1 MPIIAP
7 KQRVDSPA
15 ATPLPGGLFSQVS
28 PIEDSSVR
36 WENGV
41 TWEDVE
47 RAQLGVIGQWQRPG
61 TVPGLPK
68 TLTDPKGLALESQA
82 PLTVYAAFRTTPLDH
97 SAEEATQVAASRLL
111 AQEEHA
117 VEAALWTGAP
127 GRGLG
132 LAKVRSYAPK
142 GAGGKLDLAQGLAVL
157 EHYAAQYGFQ
167 PILHIPRR
175 LASLMASAKLVK
187 EARGGGFATRLG
199 TPVVV
204 GAGYADE
211 MQIVATGPILIYRG
225 SAFTSTAGDGGFNQ
239 DQNELTG
246 VAERQYVLGFNE
258 WDAFRVTV
266 DAGIP
271 QLDLKAAEK

>member
-7 KQRVDSPA
+7 KQRVDAPTAS
-15 ATPLPGGLFSQVS
+15 PLPGGLFSQFS

-47 RAQLGVIGQWQRPG
+47 RDQLGAVGQWQRPG
-61 TVPGLPK
+61 AVPGLPK
-68 TLTDPKGLALESQA
+68 TLTDPKGIAPESLA
-82 PLTVYAAFRTTPLDH
+82 PLTVYAAFRTTPLDY
-97 SAEEATQVAASRLL
+97 SPAEATQVAGARLL
-111 AQEEHA
+111 TQEEHA
-117 VEAALWTGAP
+117 VEAALWSGAP
-127 GRGLG
+127 SLGLG
-132 LAKVRSYAPK
+132 LAKVRSYAAK
-142 GAGGKLDLAQGLAVL
+142 GAGKLDLSQGLAVL
-157 EHYAAQYGFQ
+157 ENYAAQYGFQ
-167 PILHIPRR
+167 PVLHIPRR
-175 LASLMASAKLVK
+175 LASLLASAKMIEDVK
-187 EARGGGFATRLG
+187 GGGFATRLG

-211 MQIVATGPILIYRG
+211 MQIVATGPIVIYRG
-225 SAFTSTAGDGGFNQ
+225 QAFTSTNAEGGFNK

-246 VAERQYVLGFNE
+246 VAERQYVLGFNK

-271 QLDLKAAEK
+271 QLDLKPAEE

>member
-7 KQRVDSPA
+7 KQRVDAPTAS
-15 ATPLPGGLFSQVS
+15 PLPGGLFSQFS

-47 RAQLGVIGQWQRPG
+47 RAQLGAIGQWQRPG
-61 TVPGLPK
+61 AVPGLPK
-68 TLTDPKGLALESQA
+68 TLTDPKGIALESLA

-97 SAEEATQVAASRLL
+97 SPAGATQIAASRLL
-111 AQEEHA
+111 LQEEHA
-117 VEAALWTGAP
+117 VEAALWSGAP
-127 GRGLG
+127 SLGLG
-132 LAKVRSYAPK
+132 LSKVRSYAAK
-142 GAGGKLDLAQGLAVL
+142 GGGKLDLSQGLAVL

-167 PILHIPRR
+167 PVLHIPRR
-175 LASLMASAKLVK
+175 LASIMANAKLVK

-211 MQIVATGPILIYRG
+211 MQIVATGPIVIYRG
-225 SAFTSTAGDGGFNQ
+225 QAFTSTNAEGGFNK

-246 VAERQYVLGFNE
+246 VAERQYVLGFNK

-271 QLDLKAAEK
+271 QLDLKPAEE

>member
-7 KQRVDSPA
+7 KQRVDAPTAS
-15 ATPLPGGLFSQVS
+15 PLPGGLFSQFS

-47 RAQLGVIGQWQRPG
+47 RAQLGAIGQWQRPG
-61 TVPGLPK
+61 AVPGLPK
-68 TLTDPKGLALESQA
+68 TLTDPKGIALESLA
-82 PLTVYAAFRTTPLDH
+82 PLTVYAAFRTTPLDY
-97 SAEEATQVAASRLL
+97 SPAEATQVAGARLL
-111 AQEEHA
+111 TQEEHA
-117 VEAALWTGAP
+117 VEAALWSGAP
-127 GRGLG
+127 SLGLG
-132 LAKVRSYAPK
+132 LAKVRSYAAK
-142 GAGGKLDLAQGLAVL
+142 GAGKLDLSQGLAAL

-167 PILHIPRR
+167 PVLHIPRR
-175 LASLMASAKLVK
+175 LASIMANAKLVK

-211 MQIVATGPILIYRG
+211 MQIVATGPIVIYRG
-225 SAFTSTAGDGGFNQ
+225 QAFTSTNAEGGFNKA
-239 DQNELTG
+239 QNELTG
-246 VAERQYVLGFNE
+246 VAERQYVLGFNK

-271 QLDLKAAEK
+271 QLDLKPAEE

>member
-7 KQRVDSPA
+7 KQRVDAPTAS
-15 ATPLPGGLFSQVS
+15 PLPGGLFSQFS

-47 RAQLGVIGQWQRPG
+47 RAQLGAIGQWQRPG
-61 TVPGLPK
+61 AVPGLPK
-68 TLTDPKGLALESQA
+68 TLTDPKGIALESLA
-82 PLTVYAAFRTTPLDH
+82 PLTVYAAFRTTPLDY
-97 SAEEATQVAASRLL
+97 SPAEATKVAGARLL
-111 AQEEHA
+111 TQEEHA
-117 VEAALWTGAP
+117 VEAALWSGAP
-127 GRGLG
+127 SLGLG
-132 LAKVRSYAPK
+132 LAKVRSYAAK
-142 GAGGKLDLAQGLAVL
+142 GGGKLDLSQGLAVL

-167 PILHIPRR
+167 PVLHIPRR
-175 LASLMASAKLVK
+175 LASIMANAKLVK

-211 MQIVATGPILIYRG
+211 MQIVATGPIVIYRG
-225 SAFTSTAGDGGFNQ
+225 QAFTSTNAEGGFNK

-246 VAERQYVLGFNE
+246 VAERQYVLGFNK

-271 QLDLKAAEK
+271 QLDLKPAEE

>member
-7 KQRVDSPA
+7 KQRVDAPTAS
-15 ATPLPGGLFSQVS
+15 PLPGGLFSQFS

-47 RAQLGVIGQWQRPG
+47 RAQLGAIGQWQRPG
-61 TVPGLPK
+61 AVPGLPK
-68 TLTDPKGLALESQA
+68 TLTDPKGIALESLA
-82 PLTVYAAFRTTPLDH
+82 PLTVYAAFRTTPLDY
-97 SAEEATQVAASRLL
+97 SPAEATKVAGARLL
-111 AQEEHA
+111 TQEEHA
-117 VEAALWTGAP
+117 VEAALWSGAP
-127 GRGLG
+127 SLGLG
-132 LAKVRSYAPK
+132 LAKVRSYAAK
-142 GAGGKLDLAQGLAVL
+142 GGGKLDLSQGLAVL

-167 PILHIPRR
+167 PVLHIPRR
-175 LASLMASAKLVK
+175 LASIMANAKLVK

-211 MQIVATGPILIYRG
+211 MQIVATGPIVIYRG
-225 SAFTSTAGDGGFNQ
+225 QAFTSTNAEGGFNK

-246 VAERQYVLGFNE
+246 VAERQYVLGFNK
-258 WDAFRVTV
+258 WDAFRGTV

-271 QLDLKAAEK
+271 QLDLKPAEE

>member
-7 KQRVDSPA
+7 KQRVDAPTAS
-15 ATPLPGGLFSQVS
+15 PLPGGLFSQFS

-47 RAQLGVIGQWQRPG
+47 RAQLGAIGQWQRPG
-61 TVPGLPK
+61 AVPGLPK
-68 TLTDPKGLALESQA
+68 TLTDPKGIALESLA
-82 PLTVYAAFRTTPLDH
+82 PLTVYAAFRTTPLDY
-97 SAEEATQVAASRLL
+97 SPAEATQVAASRLL
-111 AQEEHA
+111 LQEEHA
-117 VEAALWTGAP
+117 VEAALWSGAP
-127 GRGLG
+127 SLGLG
-132 LAKVRSYAPK
+132 LAKVRSYAAK
-142 GAGGKLDLAQGLAVL
+142 GGGKLDLSQGLAVL

-167 PILHIPRR
+167 PVLHIPRR
-175 LASLMASAKLVK
+175 LAGIMANAKLVK

-211 MQIVATGPILIYRG
+211 MQIVATGPIVIYRG
-225 SAFTSTAGDGGFNQ
+225 QAFTSTNAEGGFNK

-246 VAERQYVLGFNE
+246 VAERQYVLGFNK

-271 QLDLKAAEK
+271 QLDLKPAEE

>member
-7 KQRVDSPA
+7 KQRVDAPTAS
-15 ATPLPGGLFSQVS
+15 PLPGGLFSQFS

-47 RAQLGVIGQWQRPG
+47 RAQLGAIGQWQRPG
-61 TVPGLPK
+61 AVPGLPK
-68 TLTDPKGLALESQA
+68 TLTDPKGIALESLA
-82 PLTVYAAFRTTPLDH
+82 PLTVYAAFRTTPLDY
-97 SAEEATQVAASRLL
+97 SPAEATQVAGARLL

-117 VEAALWTGAP
+117 VEAALWSGAP
-127 GRGLG
+127 SLGLG
-132 LAKVRSYAPK
+132 LAKVRSYAAK
-142 GAGGKLDLAQGLAVL
+142 GGGKLDLSQGLAVL

-167 PILHIPRR
+167 PVLHIPRR
-175 LASLMASAKLVK
+175 LASIMANAKLVK

-211 MQIVATGPILIYRG
+211 MQIVATGPIVIYRG
-225 SAFTSTAGDGGFNQ
+225 QAFTSTNAEGGFNK

-246 VAERQYVLGFNE
+246 VAERQYVLGFNK

-271 QLDLKAAEK
+271 QLDLKPAEE

>member
-7 KQRVDSPA
+7 KQRVDAPTAS
-15 ATPLPGGLFSQVS
+15 PLPGGLFSQFS

-47 RAQLGVIGQWQRPG
+47 RAQLGAIGQWQRPG
-61 TVPGLPK
+61 AVPGLPK
-68 TLTDPKGLALESQA
+68 TLTDPKGIALESLA
-82 PLTVYAAFRTTPLDH
+82 PLTVYAAFRTTPLDY
-97 SAEEATQVAASRLL
+97 SPAEATQVAGARLL
-111 AQEEHA
+111 TQEEHA
-117 VEAALWTGAP
+117 VEAALWSGAP
-127 GRGLG
+127 SLGLG
-132 LAKVRSYAPK
+132 LAKVRSYAAK
-142 GAGGKLDLAQGLAVL
+142 GGGKLDLSQGLAVL

-167 PILHIPRR
+167 PVLHIPRR
-175 LASLMASAKLVK
+175 LASLLASAKMIEDVK
-187 EARGGGFATRLG
+187 GGGFATRLG

-211 MQIVATGPILIYRG
+211 MQIVATGPIVIYRG
-225 SAFTSTAGDGGFNQ
+225 QAFTSTNAEGGFNK

-246 VAERQYVLGFNE
+246 VAERQYVLGFNK

-271 QLDLKAAEK
+271 QLDLKPAEE

>member
-7 KQRVDSPA
+7 KQRVDAPTAS
-15 ATPLPGGLFSQVS
+15 PLPGGLFSQFS

-47 RAQLGVIGQWQRPG
+47 RAQLGAIGQWQRPG
-61 TVPGLPK
+61 AVPGLPK
-68 TLTDPKGLALESQA
+68 TLTDPKGIALESLA
-82 PLTVYAAFRTTPLDH
+82 PLTVYAAFRTTPLDY
-97 SAEEATQVAASRLL
+97 SPAEATQVAGARLL
-111 AQEEHA
+111 TQEEHA
-117 VEAALWTGAP
+117 VEAALWSGAP
-127 GRGLG
+127 SLGLG
-132 LAKVRSYAPK
+132 LAKVRSYAAK
-142 GAGGKLDLAQGLAVL
+142 GAGKLDLSQGLAVL
-157 EHYAAQYGFQ
+157 ENYAAQYGFQ
-167 PILHIPRR
+167 PVLHIPRR
-175 LASLMASAKLVK
+175 LASLLASAKMIEDVK
-187 EARGGGFATRLG
+187 GGGFATRLG

-211 MQIVATGPILIYRG
+211 MQIVATGPIVIYRG
-225 SAFTSTAGDGGFNQ
+225 QAFTSTNAEGGFNT

-246 VAERQYVLGFNE
+246 VAERQYVLGFNK

-271 QLDLKAAEK
+271 QLDLKPAEE

>member
-7 KQRVDSPA
+7 KQRVDAPTASP
-15 ATPLPGGLFSQVS
+15 LSGGLFSQFS

-47 RAQLGVIGQWQRPG
+47 RAQLGAIGQWQRPG
-61 TVPGLPK
+61 AVPGLPK
-68 TLTDPKGLALESQA
+68 TLTDPKGIALESLA
-82 PLTVYAAFRTTPLDH
+82 PLTVYAAFRTTPLDY
-97 SAEEATQVAASRLL
+97 SPAEATQVAGARLL
-111 AQEEHA
+111 TQEEHA
-117 VEAALWTGAP
+117 VEAALWSGAP
-127 GRGLG
+127 SLGLG
-132 LAKVRSYAPK
+132 LAKVRSYAAK
-142 GAGGKLDLAQGLAVL
+142 GGGKLDLSQGLAVL

-167 PILHIPRR
+167 PVLHVPRR
-175 LASLMASAKLVK
+175 LASLLASSKMIEDVK
-187 EARGGGFATRLG
+187 GGGFATRLG

-211 MQIVATGPILIYRG
+211 MQIVATGPIVIYRG
-225 SAFTSTAGDGGFNQ
+225 QAFTSTNAEGGFNK

-246 VAERQYVLGFNE
+246 VAERQYVLGFNK

-271 QLDLKAAEK
+271 QLDLKPAEE

>member
-7 KQRVDSPA
+7 KQRIGAPATSP
-15 ATPLPGGLFSQVS
+15 TTGGLFSQFA
-28 PIEDSSVR
+28 PIEDSSIR

-47 RAQLGVIGQWQRPG
+47 RADIGSIGQWQSPG
-61 TVPGLPK
+61 TVAGLPK
-68 TLTDPKGLALESQA
+68 TLTDPKCITLESQA
-82 PLTVYAAFRTTPLDH
+82 PLTVYAAFRTTALDH
-97 SAEEATQVAASRLL
+97 GPAEATRIAAARLL

-117 VEAALWTGAP
+117 VEQALWTGAP

-132 LAKVRSYAPK
+132 LGKVRSYAVK
-142 GAGGKLDLAQGLAVL
+142 GAGKLDLPQGVAVL

-167 PILHIPRR
+167 PTLHVPRR
-175 LASLMASAKLVK
+175 LASLLASAKVIE
-187 EARGGGFATRLG
+187 EAGGGGFATRLG

-204 GAGYADE
+204 GAGYPDE
-211 MQIVATGPILIYRG
+211 MQIVATGPVVIYRG
-225 SAFTSTAGDGGFNQ
+225 EAFTSTNGAGGF
-239 DQNELTG
+239 DKGQNDLTG
-246 VAERQYVLGFNE
+246 LAERQYVVGFNK

-271 QLDLKAAEK
+271 QLDLKAAEE

>member
-7 KQRVDSPA
+7 KQRVDAPTAS
-15 ATPLPGGLFSQVS
+15 PLPGGLFSQFS

-47 RAQLGVIGQWQRPG
+47 RAQLGAIGQWQRPG
-61 TVPGLPK
+61 AVPGLPK
-68 TLTDPKGLALESQA
+68 TLTDPKGIALESLA
-82 PLTVYAAFRTTPLDH
+82 PLTVYAAFRTTPLDY
-97 SAEEATQVAASRLL
+97 SPAEATQVAGARLL
-111 AQEEHA
+111 TQEEHA
-117 VEAALWTGAP
+117 VEAALWSGAP
-127 GRGLG
+127 SLGLG
-132 LAKVRSYAPK
+132 LAKVRSYAAK
-142 GAGGKLDLAQGLAVL
+142 GGGKLDLSQGLAVL

-167 PILHIPRR
+167 PVLHIPRR
-175 LASLMASAKLVK
+175 LASIMANAKLVK

-211 MQIVATGPILIYRG
+211 MQIVATGPIVIYRG
-225 SAFTSTAGDGGFNQ
+225 QAFTSTNAEGGFNK

-246 VAERQYVLGFNE
+246 VAERQYVLGFNK

-271 QLDLKAAEK
+271 QLDLKPAEE

>member
-7 KQRVDSPA
+7 KQRVDAPA
-15 ATPLPGGLFSQVS
+15 ASPLPGGLFSQFS

-47 RAQLGVIGQWQRPG
+47 RAQLGAVGQWQRPG
-61 TVPGLPK
+61 AVSGLPK
-68 TLTDPKGLALESQA
+68 TLTDPKGIALESQL
-82 PLTVYAAFRTTPLDH
+82 PLTIYAAFRTTPLDH
-97 SAEEATQVAASRLL
+97 SSAEATQVAGARLL

-117 VEAALWTGAP
+117 VEQALWTGAP
-127 GRGLG
+127 SRGLG
-132 LAKVRSYAPK
+132 LNKVRSYAAK
-142 GAGGKLDLAQGLAVL
+142 GSGKLDLSQGLAVL
-157 EHYAAQYGFQ
+157 EHYASQYGFQ
-167 PILHIPRR
+167 PTLHIPRR
-175 LASLMASAKLVK
+175 LASIMANAKLIK
-187 EARGGGFATRLG
+187 DARGGGFVTRLG

-204 GAGYADE
+204 GAGYSDE
-211 MQIVATGPILIYRG
+211 MQIVATGPIVIYRG
-225 SAFTSTAGDGGFNQ
+225 SAFTSTNADGGFNR

-246 VAERQYVLGFNE
+246 VAERQYVLGFNK

-271 QLDLKAAEK
+271 QLDLKAAEE

>member
-7 KQRVDSPA
+7 KQRVDAPA
-15 ATPLPGGLFSQVS
+15 ASPLPGGLFSQFA

-47 RAQLGVIGQWQRPG
+47 RDQLGTIGQWQRPG
-61 TVPGLPK
+61 SVPGLPK
-68 TLTDPKGLALESQA
+68 ALTNPKGLALESQL
-82 PLTVYAAFRTTPLDH
+82 PLTVYAAFRTTVLDH
-97 SAEEATQVAASRLL
+97 SPAEATQVAGARLL

-117 VEAALWTGAP
+117 VEQALWTGAP
-127 GRGLG
+127 SRGLG
-132 LAKVRSYAPK
+132 LAKVRSYAAK
-142 GAGGKLDLAQGLAVL
+142 GSAKLDLSQGLAVL
-157 EHYAAQYGFQ
+157 EHYASQYGFQ
-167 PILHIPRR
+167 PTLHIPRR
-175 LASLMASAKLVK
+175 LASIMASAKLIK
-187 EARGGGFATRLG
+187 DARGGGFVTRLG

-204 GAGYADE
+204 GAGYSDE
-211 MQIVATGPILIYRG
+211 MQIVATGPIVIYRG
-225 SAFTSTAGDGGFNQ
+225 SAFTSTNTAGGFNP

-246 VAERQYVLGFNE
+246 VAERQYVLGFNK

-271 QLDLKAAEK
+271 QLDLKAAEE

>member
-7 KQRVDSPA
+7 KQRVDAPTAS
-15 ATPLPGGLFSQVS
+15 PLPGGLFSQFS

-47 RAQLGVIGQWQRPG
+47 RAPLGAIGQWQRPG
-61 TVPGLPK
+61 AVPGLPK
-68 TLTDPKGLALESQA
+68 TLTDPKGIALESLA
-82 PLTVYAAFRTTPLDH
+82 PLTVYAAFRTTPLDY
-97 SAEEATQVAASRLL
+97 SPAEATQVAGARLL

-117 VEAALWTGAP
+117 VEAALWSGAP
-127 GRGLG
+127 SLGLG
-132 LAKVRSYAPK
+132 LAKVRSYAAK
-142 GAGGKLDLAQGLAVL
+142 GAGKLDLSQGLAVL
-157 EHYAAQYGFQ
+157 ENYAAQYGFQ
-167 PILHIPRR
+167 PVLHIPRR
-175 LASLMASAKLVK
+175 LASLLASAKMIEDVK
-187 EARGGGFATRLG
+187 GGGFATRLG

-211 MQIVATGPILIYRG
+211 MQIVATGPIVIYRG
-225 SAFTSTAGDGGFNQ
+225 QAFTSTNAEGGFNK

-246 VAERQYVLGFNE
+246 VAERQYVLGFNK

-271 QLDLKAAEK
+271 QLDLKPAEE

>member
-7 KQRVDSPA
+7 KQRVDAPA
-15 ATPLPGGLFSQVS
+15 ASPLPGGLFSQFA

-47 RAQLGVIGQWQRPG
+47 RDQLGTIGQWQRPG
-61 TVPGLPK
+61 AVPGLPK
-68 TLTDPKGLALESQA
+68 RLTNPKGLALESQL
-82 PLTVYAAFRTTPLDH
+82 PLTVYAAFRTTVLDH
-97 SAEEATQVAASRLL
+97 SPAEATQVAGARLL
-111 AQEEHA
+111 TQEEHA
-117 VEAALWTGAP
+117 VEQALWTGAP
-127 GRGLG
+127 SRGLG
-132 LAKVRSYAPK
+132 LNKVRSYAAK
-142 GAGGKLDLAQGLAVL
+142 GSGKLDLPQGIAVL

-167 PILHIPRR
+167 PVLHVPRR
-175 LASLMASAKLVK
+175 LGSLLASAKLIK
-187 EARGGGFATRLG
+187 DARGGGFVTRLG

-204 GAGYADE
+204 GAGYTDE
-211 MQIVATGPILIYRG
+211 MQIVATGPIVIYRG
-225 SAFTSTAGDGGFNQ
+225 SAFTSTNANGGFDK

-246 VAERQYVLGFNE
+246 VAERQYVLGFNK

-271 QLDLKAAEK
+271 QLELKAAEE